1 MSLRVYLRTALF
13 GLCLSLSFAAGAA
26 ELPTTTSIQS
36 SLNKISQPKGAE
48 ADPKAAQQTPEQKA
62 QQQVLALR
70 LVLVQEQQQQGLALA
85 RPLLVQA

>member
-1 MSLRVYLRTALF
+1 MSLRVYLRTALL

-62 QQQVLALR
+62 QQQVL
-70 LVLVQEQQQQGLALA
+70 EQTLAL
-85 RPLLVQA
+85 LLS